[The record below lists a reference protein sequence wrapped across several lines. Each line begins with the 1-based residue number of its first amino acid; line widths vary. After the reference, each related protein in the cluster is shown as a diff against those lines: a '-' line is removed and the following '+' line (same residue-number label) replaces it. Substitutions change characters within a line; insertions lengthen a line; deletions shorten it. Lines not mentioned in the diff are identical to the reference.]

1 MLRSTDLGK
10 MADTSTMRR
19 VPGHDEATMAYA
31 LDAGASIA
39 VPHVDTAEQAKE
51 IVRAVKFGKKHRGI
65 RSAPPFRYTQGLTDM
80 PMEPEIGFWESLN
93 NQSALLI
100 QIETL
105 EGIHNLDSILTEAPD
120 IDVVWLGALDARVSM
135 GLPAGFGVQ
144 ATEPEWLEA
153 VELFQKTLR
162 KHNKPYSGFCFA
174 KGEELRKAT
183 SNMAMCV
190 ITSDTTKLAEM
201 MGELGGAKETLVK

>member
-1 MLRSTDLGK
+1 M
-10 MADTSTMRR
+10 
-19 VPGHDEATMAYA
+19 PGHDEATIAYA

-39 VPHVDTAEQAKE
+39 VPHVDTAEQAKY
-51 IVRAVKFGKKHRGI
+51 IVRKVKFGKKHKGI
-65 RSAPPFRYTQGLTDM
+65 RSAPPFRYIEGLTNTAL
-80 PMEPEIGFWESLN
+80 EPDNGFWESLN

-135 GLPAGFGVQ
+135 GLPGGFSVQ
-144 ATEPEWLEA
+144 ATEKEWLEA
-153 VELFQKTLR
+153 VELFRTTVR
-162 KHNKPYSGFCFA
+162 KHNKPYAGFSFG

-183 SNMAMCV
+183 SNMAMCI

-201 MGELGGAKETLVK
+201 MGELGGARESLVTK